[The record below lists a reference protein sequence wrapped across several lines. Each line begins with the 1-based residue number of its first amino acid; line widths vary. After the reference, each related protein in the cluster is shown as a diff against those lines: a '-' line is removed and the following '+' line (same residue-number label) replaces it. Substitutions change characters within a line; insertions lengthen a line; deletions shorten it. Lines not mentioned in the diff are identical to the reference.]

1 MIKKI
6 SLSVLLISSLY
17 SSYLDDYKNNNYK
30 SAFNKASKLCE
41 VDCSEEQLNIVLAKS
56 AEKLGNIKEAIA
68 AYDRVLII
76 NENNLDARF
85 SIANLYY
92 QNGNSQLMK
101 DELSYILE
109 NYDLDQSQITRIN
122 QMINNIEQERVV
134 SPYYASINV
143 GFAYDSNP
151 LYGNKKYTDFISN
164 EEEGIENFQ
173 NEQPSGSLSLL
184 FSADASYNID
194 LDKNYMLSLFASTYN
209 KKYFKKKSENYP
221 DLNVFSVGFSPKYF
235 KDNKAL
241 SLTFDY
247 DYVILKRDGFLHSLN
262 AGISFEHDIN
272 EDYLYTLSYDYSRG
286 IFAKSDEKDSNFN
299 HHAIGFNNIYSYLNN
314 IYFLTLTY
322 DIEKAKNSLSA
333 NSDFSTY
340 GIKIGAI
347 FNILDNF
354 NIRPSIAYNISK
366 FKKIDISYLNSR
378 KDKELVLNTIF
389 SYRIDKSQ
397 NIDLGLMYDKQ
408 DSNHNLYDSINYS
421 ALINYRYE
429 F

>member
-6 SLSVLLISSLY
+6 SLSALLACSLY
-17 SSYLDDYKNNNYK
+17 SNYLDDYNKGDYK
-30 SAFNKASKLCE
+30 SAFNKASKMCDI
-41 VDCSEEQLNIVLAKS
+41 DCSEEKLNIVLARS
-56 AEKLGNIKEAIA
+56 AEKLGNIKDAIA

-76 NENNLDARF
+76 NENNIDARF

-101 DELSYILE
+101 DELNYMLE
-109 NYDLDQSQITRIN
+109 NYELDQNQVARIN
-122 QMINNIEQERVV
+122 QMINNIEQEQVI
-134 SPYYASINV
+134 SPFIASINV

-151 LYGNKKYTDFISN
+151 LYGNKKYTDFITN

-184 FSADASYNID
+184 FSADANYNIE

-209 KKYFKKKSENYP
+209 KKYFKNKSENYP
-221 DLNVFSVGFSPKYF
+221 DLNVISVGFSPKYF

-241 SLTFDY
+241 SFMFDY
-247 DYVILKRDGFLHSLN
+247 DYVILKRDAFLHSLN
-262 AGISFEHDIN
+262 AGISFEHDFN
-272 EDYLYTLSYDYSRG
+272 ENYLYTLSYDYSRG
-286 IFAKSDEKDSNFN
+286 IFAKSNEKDSNFN

-322 DIEKAKNSLSA
+322 DVEKAKNSLSA
-333 NSDFSTY
+333 NSDFATY
-340 GIKIGAI
+340 GIKIGII
-347 FNILDNF
+347 FNISKNF
-354 NIRPSIAYNISK
+354 NIRPSISYNISDY
-366 FKKIDISYLNSR
+366 KKIDLSYLNNR
-378 KDKELVLNTIF
+378 KDKELVLNSIF
-389 SYRIDKSQ
+389 SYKIDKNQ
-397 NIDLGLMYDKQ
+397 NLELGLMYDKQ
-408 DSNHNLYDSINYS
+408 DSNHNLYDNINYS